1 MQIVPQLYMAIMIQK
16 WVAEI
21 SYALNGIGK
30 FSDEVTCSPPRH
42 LNDSLF
48 HNALY
53 VEIVGVPLETL
64 KDSISSI
71 NIHGGH
77 MHLATRGGEVYV
89 AAFPCEGGVSF
100 PCEGGVSLLKKT
112 RTIVVILVLLIILGM
127 VLRSYVLLHLLHRSQ
142 LQEGLLQ
149 AKLIKLKGAIQQAER
164 KNMNKSLAFAN
175 TSHDIRTSLAGIT
188 GLVGICLA
196 DAPRVSE
203 LHSNMQ
209 QINTCVTKLLGILN
223 SVLDISKIK
232 AGKMQP
238 EEVEFDI
245 CQILKKSTDIF
256 HILRLSKGLEVI
268 RDPCDFSIFT
278 STIVRGDCK
287 RLKQIIDNLLSN
299 AVKFTSEGHVVLR
312 AWARKPSFKKIEVS
326 SRKGYNLRNVL
337 NPLVGWLSKDSLGDN
352 YVGNLIESDPN
363 HIEIIIEVDDTGH
376 EGTGLGLGIV
386 QSFVRLLGG
395 EIKIM
400 DKTPTE
406 KGTYFRFNILLKS
419 CKPSD
424 ANVDDES
431 RAERSSSLP
440 TNSIIIKD
448 SANSQIVQSTI
459 SSMGFRKGLA
469 SDSIHAILFVQGD
482 ETTRIMQRWME
493 ISGVEVWVIDHWR
506 LIYSITEKIKNR
518 LGCLGRSKSRSLAS
532 LLNTAELLLPQ
543 LLEGRNTW
551 TAPRGS
557 IHDGNKAFG
566 FFGLTTPKRASKGA
580 AGYDLTIDQDY
591 TIPPRGQELLSTGIS
606 VQIPEG
612 TYARIA
618 SRSSYALQGLIIG
631 AGVIDS
637 DFREIE
643 LTLKTLIT
651 GNESLHF
658 KIVWLVNSNAPT
670 DGLRK
675 SKHVSCHLILQKSIH
690 GSRRYV
696 LSRLIQ
702 DFGRESKHDL
712 HKMPSSMENA
722 LRKLDSTHEGDASND
737 SKGFPYDAILM
748 DCEMSFMNGYEATRL
763 IREEERN
770 YDLRIPI
777 ITLTAHA
784 SPEEERKTALARMDF
799 HLTKSLQ
806 ANQLLH
812 AINTVIKV
820 AHN

>member
-1 MQIVPQLYMAIMIQK
+1 MVFAILLWAKLIKKYIIHYKDIFKQMLLLLGVSMFVLVFLIIQETKGDCNREEIITVVSLIKDHENQLLQIDTMMRGIAQTLTWEKNLSFLFTTQSKIVPQLYMAIMMQK

-21 SYALNGIGK
+21 SYVEPQGKVFSYYGQGNETYVLFSNDYDYLWCAQALNGIGK

-48 HNALY
+48 HNASY
-53 VEIVGVPLETL
+53 VGIGLQSIHMLFFNTPLGNST
-64 KDSISSI
+64 
-71 NIHGGH
+71 N
-77 MHLATRGGEVYV
+77 EVYI
-89 AAFPCEGGVSF
+89 AAFL
-100 PCEGGVSLLKKT
+100 CEGGVSLLKKT
-112 RTIVVILVLLIILGM
+112 RTI
-127 VLRSYVLLHLLHRSQ
+127 
-142 LQEGLLQ
+142 EGLLQ

-164 KNMNKSLAFAN
+164 KNMNKSLAFAS

-223 SVLDISKIK
+223 SVLDISKIE

-245 CQILKKSTDIF
+245 CQVLEESTDIF
-256 HILRLSKGLEVI
+256 HILGL
-268 RDPCDFSIFT
+268 
-278 STIVRGDCK
+278 
-287 RLKQIIDNLLSN
+287 N
-299 AVKFTSEGHVVLR
+299 
-312 AWARKPSFKKIEVS
+312 
-326 SRKGYNLRNVL
+326 
-337 NPLVGWLSKDSLGDN
+337 SLGDN

-363 HIEIIIEVDDTGH
+363 HIEIIIEVDDIGVGIPKEKRTSIFENYVQVKESMNGGH

-400 DKTPTE
+400 HKTPTE
-406 KGTYFRFNILLKS
+406 KGTCFRFNILLKS

-424 ANVDDES
+424 VNVDDES

-469 SDSIHAILFVQGD
+469 SDNIHAILFVQGD

-532 LLNTAELLLPQ
+532 LLNTAAEFSHSKDEANKFLP
-543 LLEGRNTW
+543 LSNIEFKT
-551 TAPRGS
+551 S
-557 IHDGNKAFG
+557 
-566 FFGLTTPKRASKGA
+566 SK
-580 AGYDLTIDQDY
+580 DY
-591 TIPPRGQELLSTGIS
+591 TSC
-606 VQIPEG
+606 V
-612 TYARIA
+612 
-618 SRSSYALQGLIIG
+618 LI
-631 AGVIDS
+631 VIDFS
-637 DFREIE
+637 HGNFPEIE

-670 DGLRK
+670 DGLIPAIRFQ
-675 SKHVSCHLILQKSIH
+675 L
-690 GSRRYV
+690 
-696 LSRLIQ
+696 
-702 DFGRESKHDL
+702 
-712 HKMPSSMENA
+712 N
-722 LRKLDSTHEGDASND
+722 HE
-737 SKGFPYDAILM
+737 
-748 DCEMSFMNGYEATRL
+748 
-763 IREEERN
+763 
-770 YDLRIPI
+770 
-777 ITLTAHA
+777 
-784 SPEEERKTALARMDF
+784 
-799 HLTKSLQ
+799 
-806 ANQLLH
+806 
-812 AINTVIKV
+812 V
-820 AHN
+820 